1 MFPEFNGIFSGPVK
15 PSIEHR
21 ELIGT
26 IAFVGG
32 LILFY
37 MPTYDMKK

>member
-1 MFPEFNGIFSGPVK
+1 MFPEFNGVFSGPVK
-15 PSIEHR
+15 TSIEHR

-37 MPTYDMKK
+37 MLTYDVKE